1 MRRESQITEAHVGH
15 PRHRRGRSDR
25 GRERRARAL
34 DGRHGD
40 QPLPRDD
47 EGRGQEGRRGLREG
61 DRGEIGFRIPRSR
74 HRRIGPLRP
83 GRRDRVVRGLHDAR
97 RPLVQLGERL
107 RLRRP
112 RGVPAARPAEGP
124 VQVDNK
130 ANTTAGWWVNRA
142 GNLYVA
148 NFGGTP
154 LGSATV
160 SFTACWAAWDN

>member
-1 MRRESQITEAHVGH
+1 MPVGLSSSWASVFVCAV
-15 PRHRRGRSDR
+15 PEGFR
-25 GRERRARAL
+25 
-34 DGRHGD
+34 
-40 QPLPRDD
+40 PRD
-47 EGRGQEGRRGLREG
+47 QLR
-61 DRGEIGFRIPRSR
+61 
-74 HRRIGPLRP
+74 
-83 GRRDRVVRGLHDAR
+83 
-97 RPLVQLGERL
+97 
-107 RLRRP
+107 
-112 RGVPAARPAEGP
+112 GP